1 MFDRRLVQYFDW
13 GLLGLTLLLGAIG
26 LIILY
31 SAVTAGMPDPQRV
44 LFLKQLIWFCVGI
57 VVMVACFLFDY
68 KILERWALPFYIFCI
83 LLLVAVLIL
92 GKYAGGSRRWL
103 ALGPVSLQ
111 PSELIKIAV
120 IIVVARYYA
129 KAVNTIGLGVRELVY
144 PMIVT
149 VIPFVLI
156 VGQPDLGTAL
166 LVVVIVASMTIF
178 VKIDRRALIG
188 IIATSTTALPLV
200 WFFFLK
206 TYQKKR
212 ILTFLNPDRDPLGAG
227 YHIIQSKIAIGSGMI
242 FGKGFLKG
250 TQNALEFLPEQ
261 HTDFIFSVLAEEWG
275 FVGAL
280 ALLLLFLMLI
290 VWGLNV
296 AQGCRE
302 PFGTILAVGVTAMIF
317 WQVFINLGMVMGLMP
332 VVGVPLPLIS
342 YGGSSVVTM
351 MMCIGLLLNVSMRR
365 FMIE

>member
-13 GLLGLTLLLGAIG
+13 GLLGLTLLLGIFG

-31 SAVTAGMPDPQRV
+31 SAVTAGTPDPQRI
-44 LFLKQLIWFCVGI
+44 LCLKQLIWFCVGL
-57 VVMVACFLFDY
+57 VVMVASFLFDY
-68 KILERWALPFYIFCI
+68 KILDRWSLPFYIFCL
-83 LLLVAVLIL
+83 LLLVAVLLL

-103 ALGPVSLQ
+103 VLGPVSIQ
-111 PSELIKIAV
+111 PSELVKIAV
-120 IIVVARYYA
+120 IIVVARYYS
-129 KAVNTIGLGVRELVY
+129 KVVNTIGLSVRELVY
-144 PMIVT
+144 PMVVT
-149 VIPFVLI
+149 IIPFILI

-166 LVVVIVASMTIF
+166 LVAVIVASMTVF
-178 VKIDRRALIG
+178 VKIDRRALIC
-188 IIATSTTALPLV
+188 IIATAATALPLV

-212 ILTFLNPDRDPLGAG
+212 ILTFLSPDRDPLGAG
-227 YHIIQSKIAIGSGMI
+227 YHITQSKIAIGSGMI
-242 FGKGFLKG
+242 FGKGYLKG
-250 TQNALEFLPEQ
+250 TQNSLEFLPEQ

-280 ALLLLFLMLI
+280 VLLLLFLMLI

-302 PFGTILAVGVTAMIF
+302 PFGTLLAVGVTAMIF

-351 MMCIGLLLNVSMRR
+351 MMCVGLLLNVSMRR